1 MTGETPRRRHS
12 PAVYRRRRIA
22 VLIAVLVVAGLIWL
36 LVAQPW
42 RGNASEGAAPQTEK
56 TQEGAGS
63 LPVPTAGATPAKT
76 PTGKASTDETTGG
89 KATPKP
95 TPSGTPAAEP
105 CVGSDI
111 AVEAVTSQ
119 DAYSNDQVPSF
130 SIRLTNEGDADCT
143 LNVGTSG
150 QVFTVTSGSDT
161 WWRSTDCQSEPSD
174 MVVLLT
180 AGQTVSSASPLT
192 WDRTRSAVGTCD
204 DETRPRAPGG
214 GASYHLAVEI
224 GGVAAT
230 ETTQFLLY

>member
-12 PAVYRRRRIA
+12 PAVYRRRRI
-22 VLIAVLVVAGLIWL
+22 VLLIGVLLVAALIWL

-42 RGNASEGAAPQTEK
+42 RSTASEGAEPQTEK
-56 TQEGAGS
+56 TQDAAGS
-63 LPVPTAGATPAKT
+63 LPVPTAGATPGVT
-76 PTGKASTDETTGG
+76 PTGEAPAVD
-89 KATPKP
+89 ATPKP
-95 TPSGTPAAEP
+95 TPSGTPAAQP

-111 AVEAVTSQ
+111 TVEAVTSQ
-119 DAYSNDQVPSF
+119 ESYSNDQVPSF
-130 SIRLTNEGDADCT
+130 SIRLTNDGDADCT

-224 GGVAAT
+224 GGVAST